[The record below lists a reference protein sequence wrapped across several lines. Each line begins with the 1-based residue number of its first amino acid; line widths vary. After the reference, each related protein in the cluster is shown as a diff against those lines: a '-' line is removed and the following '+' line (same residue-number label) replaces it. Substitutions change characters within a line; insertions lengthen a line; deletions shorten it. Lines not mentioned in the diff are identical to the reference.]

1 MLKLQIL
8 LFIEAIMKQLKLL
21 FFILILSQSIYSQA
35 WKLVWSDEFDGTT
48 LNTTNWTKETGGD
61 GWGNNE
67 LEYYTN
73 RDVNAFVSDGVLTI
87 KALKESYGGKNYTSA
102 RLITKG
108 KRFFKYG
115 KIEARLKL
123 PYGQGIWPAFWTL
136 GQSISTVGWP
146 ACGEIDIMEM
156 IGGGA
161 NRDNRV
167 YGTAHW
173 DNNGHQSY
181 GLNYTLPSGN
191 FSDDYH
197 IFSIIW
203 DANKIEWYCDNN
215 KYCTVSLT
223 PSYIDEL
230 KADQFII
237 LNLAVGGNWPG
248 NPNST
253 TVFPQTMLVDYVR
266 VYKDTLGLPSINM
279 ISPSNNSIF
288 NTGETIKLTADVN
301 PASNIKKVE
310 FLQDAVK
317 IGETSIKPYSWD
329 WKNVQPG
336 CYNVSAV
343 VTMVSGQTLQS
354 EPVSIKVGASCGRSA
369 YKGYPQKIPGKIEA
383 ENFDNG
389 GANSAYYD
397 SDAANTSGF
406 YRTNEAVDIENCYD
420 AGGGYDVCT
429 AAAGEWLKYSIDVTE
444 NTAYNLNF
452 RVTSTNA
459 AGSDLRLYVDDVD
472 VTGVVH
478 VPYTGATTWVY
489 ITKGN
494 ISLAKGVHDVK
505 LSFVSAGCSINFIEI
520 VKVSAPY
527 YLKLVSPNGGEKL
540 QKNSVQEVAWESSRV
555 DAVQL
560 GLSTDNGDNW
570 ILISSDFP
578 AGYGSCRFNAP
589 DVESNLCKIMII
601 DKNNSST
608 IASSAA
614 VFSLVNTTGV
624 NDDALTNKSFQLFPN
639 YPNPFNPQTVIRY
652 ELKNAG
658 QVKVVITDAIGR
670 EIRTL
675 INEFQQAGSHS
686 IPFHAADLNSGTY
699 YYTLFTDGFTKT
711 SKMLLIK

>member
-1 MLKLQIL
+1 
-8 LFIEAIMKQLKLL
+8 MKQFKLL
-21 FFILILSQSIYSQA
+21 FLILILSNYVYPQA

-48 LNTTNWTKETGGD
+48 LNTTNWTRETGGD

-73 RDVNAFVSDGVLTI
+73 RDVNAFVSDGMLTI
-87 KALKESYGGKNYTSA
+87 KALQESYGGKNYTSA

-115 KIEARLKL
+115 KIEARIKL

-136 GQSISTVGWP
+136 GQNISNVGWP
-146 ACGEIDIMEM
+146 ACGELDIMEL
-156 IGGGA
+156 IGGGV

-191 FSDDYH
+191 FSDDFH
-197 IFSIIW
+197 VFSIVW
-203 DANKIEWYCDNN
+203 DASKIEWYCDNN
-215 KYCTVSLT
+215 KYCTLSLT
-223 PSYIDEL
+223 PSYLDEL
-230 KADQFII
+230 KAEQFII

-279 ISPSNNSIF
+279 ISPANNSQF
-288 NTGETIKLTADVN
+288 NPGETIKLTAEAN
-301 PASNIKKVE
+301 PADNIKKIE

-336 CYNVSAV
+336 CYNVSAL
-343 VTMVSGQTLQS
+343 VTMVSGQTVQS
-354 EPVSIKVGASCGRSA
+354 APVSIKVGASCGRSS

-389 GANSAYYD
+389 GANVSYYD
-397 SDAANTSGF
+397 ADAGNSAGF
-406 YRTNEAVDIENCYD
+406 YRTGESVDIENCYD
-420 AGGGYDVCT
+420 AGGGYDVCST
-429 AAAGEWLKYSIDVTE
+429 TAGEWLKYNIEATE
-444 NTAYNLNF
+444 STPYNLNF
-452 RVTSTNA
+452 RAVSTNS

-472 VTGVVH
+472 VTGLFH
-478 VPYTGATTWVY
+478 IPYTGATTWVY

-494 ISLAKGVHDVK
+494 ITLSKGVHDVK
-505 LSFVSAGCSINFIEI
+505 LLFVTAGCSLNFIEI
-520 VKVSAPY
+520 VKVSTPY
-527 YLKLVSPNGGEKL
+527 YLKLIAPNGGEKL
-540 QKNSVQEVAWESSRV
+540 PKGTVQEVAWESSRV

-560 GLSTDNGDNW
+560 GISTDNGDNW

-578 AGYGSCRFNAP
+578 AIYGTCRFNVP
-589 DVESNLCKIMII
+589 DAESNSCKVMMI

-614 VFSLVNTTGV
+614 SFSIVSSTGV
-624 NDDALTNKSFQLFPN
+624 TDELYSNFQYHLYQN
-639 YPNPFNPQTVIRY
+639 YPNPFNPQTQIRY
-652 ELKNAG
+652 DIKNAG
-658 QVKVVITDAIGR
+658 LVKIVITDAIGR
-670 EIRTL
+670 EVKTI
-675 INEFQQAGSHS
+675 INEYQSAGTHS
-686 IPFHAADLNSGTY
+686 IPFHAANLNSGTY
-699 YYTLFTDGFTKT
+699 YCTMFIDGYSQT
-711 SKMLLIK
+711 SKMLLVK